1 MTQIIAIASGKG
13 GVGKSLVT
21 ASLAAELT
29 QKNHSVGIIDADIYG
44 SSQAKLLGIGQQH
57 AHINDAGKIEPINA
71 QGIHLVSIIGL
82 LAKEQPVI
90 WRAPMANQMIM
101 NFLQHVQWPT
111 LDYLLIDL
119 PPGTGDIHLTLA
131 QKAKINGA
139 LIVTTPQKSAYQIA
153 EKAIQMF
160 NKVKV
165 PILGIIEN
173 MSGYVCQSCNT
184 HNNIFSDQGGKYLSE
199 KYQCTILGKIPL
211 HHDLVTLADNGTLLH
226 TLPENHLV
234 RIAYQELTANLINV
248 ITQQYNNDKIL
259 KIITS
264 QPSELIIHWQNQ
276 TTSINHAY
284 DLRLNCPCAH
294 CVDERTGKK
303 NIKRRRCPSKYY
315 Y

>member
-1 MTQIIAIASGKG
+1 MGALS
-13 GVGKSLVT
+13 VT
-21 ASLAAELT
+21 
-29 QKNHSVGIIDADIYG
+29 
-44 SSQAKLLGIGQQH
+44 
-57 AHINDAGKIEPINA
+57 P
-71 QGIHLVSIIGL
+71 SILWSI
-82 LAKEQPVI
+82 PRTI
-90 WRAPMANQMIM
+90 FWRFSI
-101 NFLQHVQWPT
+101 
-111 LDYLLIDL
+111 YLLIDL

-160 NKVKV
+160 NKVKI

-199 KYQCTILGKIPL
+199 KYQCATLGKIPL
-211 HHDLVTLADNGTLLH
+211 HHDLVTLADNGKLLH
-226 TLPENHLV
+226 TLPEHHLV
-234 RIAYQELTANLINV
+234 RTAYQELTTNLIIA

-276 TTSINHAY
+276 TTTINHAY

-303 NIKRRRCPSKYY
+303 ILKDEDIPLNITIESAERIGQYGVKITFSDTHNTGIYIDETLQALDKQGCAKTPEFTV
-315 Y
+315 